1 MAQVTELPKEIKFE
15 AKLGLFDATMI
26 VMGSM
31 IGSGIFIAPSIMAGY
46 MPVPQLLILLWVIGG
61 ILTAFGAIAYGEL
74 AGMMPKAGGQY
85 VFLREAYNPLL
96 GFLYG
101 WTLFFVIQSGFI
113 AAVAIA
119 FAKYLGVFIPA
130 LSENNVILKFNIFGW
145 NCTLN
150 SAQLVGVGVIALLTC
165 INCFGVVFGAF
176 VQNLFT
182 VSKIAAIAVLV
193 FVAFLIGNGNWS
205 NFFENFSI
213 EKFQPIAPP
222 EALSMGF
229 LAAFAV
235 AMSKAL
241 FAYDAWNSITFAA
254 EEVKNPHKTVPYSLV
269 LGTIGVMLV
278 YVLANMAYLYILPI
292 KEMAV
297 VPDNRVAA
305 EVAERIFG
313 VIGAQLIAVAI
324 MISTFGCDNGMILA
338 APRVYYAMAKD
349 GLFFKGAGK
358 LHPKYKT
365 PVNSLILQGI
375 WSSVLTLSGTYSA
388 LLTYTAFTS
397 LLFNVL
403 TVIGLFIL
411 RKKYPERE
419 RPYKAWGYPVVP
431 IIYILVAVFF
441 IIYIIIGDPK
451 SSGFGLLLVLIGIPA
466 YIYWSKTKN
475 NTNTI
480 NGERKT

>member
-1 MAQVTELPKEIKFE
+1 MAQADEVQKEVKFE

-46 MPVPQLLILLWVIGG
+46 MPIPMFLLLLWIVGG

-130 LSENNVILKFNIFGW
+130 LSENNVILTLNIFGW
-145 NCTLN
+145 NFTLN
-150 SAQLVGVGVIALLTC
+150 SAQLVGVAVIAFLTC
-165 INCFGVVFGAF
+165 INCFGIVFGAF

-182 VSKIAAIAVLV
+182 VSKIAAIALLV
-193 FVAFLIGNGNWS
+193 FTAFAIGNGDWS
-205 NFFENFSI
+205 NFVSNFSL
-213 EKFQPIAPP
+213 KDFKPIAPP

-254 EEVKNPHKTVPYSLV
+254 EEVKNPYKTVPRSLV

-278 YVLANMAYLYILPI
+278 YVLANMAYIYTLPI
-292 KEMAV
+292 EEMAL

-305 EVAERIFG
+305 ATAEKFLG
-313 VIGAQLIAVAI
+313 TIGAQLVAIAI
-324 MISTFGCDNGMILA
+324 MISTFGCDNGLILA

-358 LHPKYKT
+358 LHPRYKT

-403 TVIGLFIL
+403 TVFGLFIL
-411 RKKYPERE
+411 RKKYPDRE
-419 RPYKAWGYPVVP
+419 RPYKAWGYPIIP
-431 IIYILVAVFF
+431 ILYIIVAVFF

-451 SSGFGLLLVLIGIPA
+451 SSGLGLLLVLVGVPA

-475 NTNTI
+475 NAS
-480 NGERKT
+480 

>member
-1 MAQVTELPKEIKFE
+1 MAQEVKVREEVKFE

-46 MPVPQLLILLWVIGG
+46 VPVPQFLILLWIIGG

-85 VFLREAYNPLL
+85 VFLKEAYNPLL

-119 FAKYLGVFIPA
+119 FAKYLGVFIPV
-130 LSENNVILKFNIFGW
+130 LSEENVILSFNIFDSKF
-145 NCTLN
+145 TLN
-150 SAQLVGVGVIALLTC
+150 SAQLVGVGIIALLTC

-182 VSKIAAIAVLV
+182 VSKIAAIFLLV
-193 FVAFLIGNGNWS
+193 FLAFIIGNGNWS
-205 NFFENFSI
+205 NFFESFSI
-213 EKFQPIAPP
+213 ENFHPIAPP
-222 EALSMGF
+222 DAISMGF
-229 LAAFAV
+229 FAAFAV

-254 EEVKNPHKTVPYSLV
+254 EEVKNPHKTIPRSLV
-269 LGTIGVMLV
+269 LGTVGVTLV
-278 YVLANMAYLYILPI
+278 YVITNMAYLYIIPI
-292 KEMAV
+292 KEMALV
-297 VPDNRVAA
+297 KDNIVAA
-305 EVAERIFG
+305 AVAEKIFG
-313 VIGAQLIAVAI
+313 TIGAQLIAIAI
-324 MISTFGCDNGMILA
+324 MISTFGCDNGLILA

-358 LHPKYKT
+358 LHPRYKT

-388 LLTYTAFTS
+388 LLTYTAFAS

-419 RPYKAWGYPVVP
+419 RPYRAWGYPIVP
-431 IIYILVAVFF
+431 ILYILTAFFF

-466 YIYWSKTKN
+466 YLYWSKVKN
-475 NTNTI
+475 NLV
-480 NGERKT
+480 R

>member
-1 MAQVTELPKEIKFE
+1 MAQEVVVQKEVKFE

-46 MPVPQLLILLWVIGG
+46 MPVPQFLILLWIIGG
-61 ILTAFGAIAYGEL
+61 VLTAFGAIAYGEL

-85 VFLREAYNPLL
+85 IFLKEAYNSLF

-119 FAKYLGVFIPA
+119 FAKYLGVFVPV
-130 LSENNVILKFNIFGW
+130 LSENNIILNFNLFGL
-145 NCTLN
+145 NFALN
-150 SAQLVGVGVIALLTC
+150 SAQLAGVGIIALLTC

-182 VSKIAAIAVLV
+182 VSKIIAIALLVLL
-193 FVAFLIGNGNWS
+193 AFAIGDGNWS
-205 NFFENFSI
+205 NLFESFSI
-213 EKFQPIAPP
+213 EKFHPIAPSD
-222 EALSMGF
+222 AVSMGF
-229 LAAFAV
+229 FAAFAV

-254 EEVKNPHKTVPYSLV
+254 EEVKNPHKTVPRSLV
-269 LGTIGVMLV
+269 LGTVGVMLV
-278 YVLANMAYLYILPI
+278 YVITNMAYLYIIPI
-292 KEMAV
+292 KEMALV
-297 VPDNRVAA
+297 KDNIVAA
-305 EVAERIFG
+305 AVAEKIFG
-313 VIGAQLIAVAI
+313 AIGAQLIAIAI
-324 MISTFGCDNGMILA
+324 MISTFGCDNGLILS

-358 LHPKYKT
+358 LHTKYKT
-365 PVNSLILQGI
+365 PVNSLILQGV
-375 WSSVLTLSGTYSA
+375 WSSVLTVSGTYSA
-388 LLTYTAFTS
+388 LLTYTAFAS

-419 RPYKAWGYPVVP
+419 RPYKAWGYPIVP
-431 IIYILVAVFF
+431 ILYILTAVFF
-441 IIYIIIGDPK
+441 IVYIIIGDPK
-451 SSGFGLLLVLIGIPA
+451 SSGLGLLLVLIGVPA
-466 YIYWSKTKN
+466 YLYWSKTKN
-475 NTNTI
+475 TI
-480 NGERKT
+480 P

>member
-1 MAQVTELPKEIKFE
+1 MAQEVEVQKEVKFE

-46 MPVPQLLILLWVIGG
+46 MPVPQFLILLWVVGG

-130 LSENNVILKFNIFGW
+130 LSENNVIFKINILGW
-145 NCTLN
+145 DYTLN
-150 SAQLVGVGVIALLTC
+150 SAQLVGVGVIAFLTC

-182 VSKIAAIAVLV
+182 VSKIAAIVALVLL
-193 FVAFLIGNGNWS
+193 AFAIGNGNWS
-205 NFFENFSI
+205 NFFESFSV
-213 EKFQPIAPP
+213 ENFQPIAPP

-241 FAYDAWNSITFAA
+241 FAYDAWNSVTFAA
-254 EEVKNPHKTVPYSLV
+254 EEVKEPHKTVPRSLV

-278 YVLANMAYLYILPI
+278 YVLANMAYLYIVPI
-292 KEMAV
+292 REMAV
-297 VPDNRVAA
+297 IPDNRVAA

-313 VIGAQLIAVAI
+313 VIGAQLIAIAI

-365 PVNSLILQGI
+365 PVNSLILQGV

-411 RKKYPERE
+411 RKKYPDRE
-419 RPYKAWGYPVVP
+419 RPYKAWGYPIIP
-431 IIYILVAVFF
+431 ILYILVAVFF
-441 IIYIIIGDPK
+441 IIYIIVGDPK
-451 SSGFGLLLVLIGIPA
+451 SSGLGLLLVLIGIPA
-466 YIYWSKTKN
+466 YVYWMKTKN
-475 NTNTI
+475 KHNS
-480 NGERKT
+480 